1 VECNSLR
8 QSINGAIS
16 MLETALAEM
25 NEQKLEAALNYCY
38 DKKNFKGQ
46 KYRCDLEAKARDLLK
61 KIKHINKEAIRAMRE
76 CEEHHVRAV
85 VAEAA
90 EINLHNADIDS
101 LTRLVKGSYDRFLA
115 EQFKKAKRCKH
126 HSRAIRVALKQKS
139 REFNKSN
146 TNLRMSDF
154 SLLKQPMAWTK
165 ERFHWGSDTTRAAN
179 MLKFQEAHL
188 HSPLTTS
195 LFGNTDKLYVKL
207 VTARILAT
215 FDTVQK
221 AMGQRNTRN
230 MDLRLYELVRDGL
243 EYPEVRD
250 ECYLH
255 LFKQLQD
262 NKMIAQGRGT
272 EQTANA
278 FEMLAFCL
286 CVFPPSESLEP
297 YLEQW
302 IRESSNKVYSEQY
315 NLPGLLRR
323 RMYFGPLKMGE
334 APTQTEFA
342 MECRYAGKVYGSG
355 ALGPVLSAR
364 LKLKEFKETK
374 KASSSGESSRASS
387 PSKGGKKDKK
397 KKSAGKKSTTETPW
411 QTGVA
416 VTEQESQSP
425 WKATVDPGSGKTYYF
440 NTQTQAVQWDMPAE
454 GCSEC

>member
-1 VECNSLR
+1 M
-8 QSINGAIS
+8 Q
-16 MLETALAEM
+16 
-25 NEQKLEAALNYCY
+25 
-38 DKKNFKGQ
+38 
-46 KYRCDLEAKARDLLK
+46 
-61 KIKHINKEAIRAMRE
+61 
-76 CEEHHVRAV
+76 VRAV

-323 RMYFGPLKMGE
+323 RMYFGTHVHMLHIILPAMQFLMSTFMFPRVGSATHTQACEPSHLFRLFFLFCCWCVQQVHLRWAKRPLRQNLQWS
-334 APTQTEFA
+334 ADTPARCTA
-342 MECRYAGKVYGSG
+342 A
-355 ALGPVLSAR
+355 AR
-364 LKLKEFKETK
+364 LGLFL
-374 KASSSGESSRASS
+374 ARG
-387 PSKGGKKDKK
+387 
-397 KKSAGKKSTTETPW
+397 
-411 QTGVA
+411 
-416 VTEQESQSP
+416 
-425 WKATVDPGSGKTYYF
+425 
-440 NTQTQAVQWDMPAE
+440 
-454 GCSEC
+454 